1 VFAKPILSLRRLA
14 VSVLTVLTLVLSLL
28 ASPQAAQ
35 AEKLTL
41 LLDWFLN
48 PDHAPLV
55 VALQKGYFSDAGLEV
70 ELIEPADP
78 NDPPKLVAAGKA
90 EVAVTYQ
97 PQLHIQAAAGLPLVR
112 IATLVATPLNT
123 LLVLDDSPIKSI
135 ADLKGRK
142 VGFSVGGFEDALLK
156 AMLERVGLKLDDIT
170 LINVNFSLSP
180 ALLSGQ
186 VDAVIGA
193 YRNFELN
200 QLEIEGYKGRAFYLE
215 EEGVPPYDELI
226 LVANRAKLDDPRL
239 AKLVA
244 AVEKAVQFLI
254 NHPEDAWARPTGRS

>member
-112 IATLVATPLNT
+112 IATLVASTRSWCWT
-123 LLVLDDSPIKSI
+123 TARSSRSP
-135 ADLKGRK
+135 
-142 VGFSVGGFEDALLK
+142 
-156 AMLERVGLKLDDIT
+156 T
-170 LINVNFSLSP
+170 
-180 ALLSGQ
+180 
-186 VDAVIGA
+186 
-193 YRNFELN
+193 
-200 QLEIEGYKGRAFYLE
+200 
-215 EEGVPPYDELI
+215 
-226 LVANRAKLDDPRL
+226 
-239 AKLVA
+239 
-244 AVEKAVQFLI
+244 
-254 NHPEDAWARPTGRS
+254 